1 MRKNYII
8 DALLII
14 MALLGSFFIY
24 NSNKNYI
31 YKDYDSLDLSVKN
44 LMIVAHPSDE
54 LLWGGAHL
62 IEDDYIVVCITC
74 GLDEKK
80 VEEFQSVI
88 KETNDQLITLGYP
101 DKVLGIKSNWHE
113 EKEKITQD
121 LKKILELNDWNIIV
135 THNKDGE
142 YGNIQN
148 KLTNRYVT
156 EIYDELNLNSNL
168 YYFGEFYKESKY
180 NELEIKPEKIGD
192 ELLTQKIEILKQY
205 KSQNYINETFNH
217 MLPHENWNFYEKK

>member
-192 ELLTQKIEILKQY
+192 ELLSQKIEILKKY